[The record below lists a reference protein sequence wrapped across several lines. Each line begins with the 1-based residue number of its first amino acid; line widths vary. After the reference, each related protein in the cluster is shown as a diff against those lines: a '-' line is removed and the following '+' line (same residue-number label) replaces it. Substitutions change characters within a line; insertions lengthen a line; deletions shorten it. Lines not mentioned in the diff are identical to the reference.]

1 MVRVRNA
8 AAVGDDDDDDVADV
22 ADDYTVRRFIPCV
35 YK

>member
-8 AAVGDDDDDDVADV
+8 AAVGDDDDDDVAD
-22 ADDYTVRRFIPCV
+22 DYTVRRFMPCV

>member
-8 AAVGDDDDDDVADV
+8 AAVGDDDDDDDV
-22 ADDYTVRRFIPCV
+22 ADDYTVRRFMPCV